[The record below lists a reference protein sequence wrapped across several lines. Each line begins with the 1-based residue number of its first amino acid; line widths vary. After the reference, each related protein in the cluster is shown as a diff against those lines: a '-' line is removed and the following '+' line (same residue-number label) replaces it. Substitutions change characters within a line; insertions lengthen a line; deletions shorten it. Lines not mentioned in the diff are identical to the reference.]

1 MSKEKYQEKIA
12 NVICNKPIDI
22 TCEECYLL
30 GKGSICKSFSS
41 CRISEKTVEQMEY
54 AVMPID
60 ECVFLNACAGSGKT
74 EVVGLKTAYEMKR
87 WNLYNQGIAVL
98 TFTNDATNVIIERVK
113 QFTGKRNTYPH
124 YIGTLSSFVHS
135 YIVQPFA
142 YKLRGFKG
150 KNGDFS
156 FRVIDKKMP
165 IYINH
170 WLKKYSCKLS
180 YIDSQ

>member
-30 GKGSICKSFSS
+30 GKGSICKGFSS

-113 QFTGKRNTYPH
+113 QFTGKR
-124 YIGTLSSFVHS
+124 
-135 YIVQPFA
+135 
-142 YKLRGFKG
+142 
-150 KNGDFS
+150 
-156 FRVIDKKMP
+156 MP
-165 IYINH
+165 ARCGSWN
-170 WLKKYSCKLS
+170 WR
-180 YIDSQ
+180 QG